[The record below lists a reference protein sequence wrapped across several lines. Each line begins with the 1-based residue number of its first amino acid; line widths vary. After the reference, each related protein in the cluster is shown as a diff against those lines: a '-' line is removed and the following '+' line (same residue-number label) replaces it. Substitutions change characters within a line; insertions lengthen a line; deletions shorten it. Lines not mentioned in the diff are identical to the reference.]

1 MYIKSDR
8 NFHLRDD
15 LRIDTIENVWIETQ
29 DLIIGV
35 IYKPPSLSNRDF
47 LDKLEENLHTIYLSK
62 KKYFIM
68 GDDNAFLSSVLIS
81 MEEVKN

>member
-1 MYIKSDR
+1 MLNLRSTSDR

-35 IYKPPSLSNRDF
+35 IYKPSSLSNPDF

-62 KKYFIM
+62 KKCLIM
-68 GDDNAFLSSVLIS
+68 GDENKVTCQ
-81 MEEVKN
+81 KNT